1 VSSKCNITSFGHGVT
16 LIIHLEKCVQGLLHY
31 HLMLRLIMNIRIQYH
46 PFSSSSFVIDAV
58 NISDSVVL
66 VITSACVQE
75 LVKL

>member
-1 VSSKCNITSFGHGVT
+1 
-16 LIIHLEKCVQGLLHY
+16 
-31 HLMLRLIMNIRIQYH
+31 MNIRIQYH